1 MSIMYPSFIP
11 SGVKSPGE
19 IEIYERLKSDP
30 DTHDWIVLH
39 SLDVADHRS
48 KISGEVDFVVIIPE
62 KGVICVEVKAAST
75 IRREQGIWYYGR
87 DPEGDAR
94 GPFKQV
100 SETMHSLRS
109 KVSRLAPSLSK
120 VVFWSCVIFPY
131 INFKDKSPEWHEWQ
145 LIDRAKFTGRSI
157 SGNLLAVISNAR
169 SHLASK
175 QGSSW
180 FNPESLEPSPEK
192 SRILANILRP
202 DFEFFE
208 SSESR
213 SLRLTGELKKY
224 TEEQF
229 EALDT
234 MSSNPRVIF
243 QGPAGTGKT
252 LLALESARRSA
263 ISGRKTLFLCYNRI
277 LGNWLKKEAAN
288 LPNLVTATLHGH
300 MLTVAEINYTEGYD
314 AEFWRSQLP
323 QIAIERIIDNANEN
337 SFDQL
342 IIDEAQDILA
352 TEYLDFLDL
361 SLTGGLSSGNWFFF
375 GDFEKQAIYEKRDS
389 IVTQLSQRFQHV
401 PKYSLRTNCRNTPR
415 IAEFIHLLGN
425 LKPHYTKIRRPDNHI
440 EPKLIIFRDT
450 DDQNVQLKRLLDQ
463 LIFDERHTPQEIVIL
478 SRWGDQDA
486 AVNNLP
492 EMLKKITA
500 PLKFGQKTDK
510 IPYCSIHSF
519 KGMEAPIVIITD
531 IENIAST
538 ESQSLFYV
546 GITRALDKLFILA
559 SKNASREINE
569 ILLGA

>member
-1 MSIMYPSFIP
+1 MSTMYPSFLP

-30 DTHDWIVLH
+30 DTNDWIVLH

-62 KGVICVEVKAAST
+62 KGVLCVEVKATGS
-75 IRREQGIWYYGR
+75 IRREHGTWYYGR

-109 KVSRLAPSLSK
+109 KISKVAPAFSK

-131 INFKDKSPEWHEWQ
+131 VNFNEKSPEWHDWQ
-145 LIDRAKFTGRSI
+145 VIDRAKFTGRSI

-169 SHLASK
+169 SQLSSK
-175 QGSSW
+175 PGASW
-180 FNPESLEPSPEK
+180 FDANSSEPSPEK
-192 SRILANILRP
+192 SRILAKFLRP

-208 SSESR
+208 SAESR
-213 SLRLTGELKKY
+213 RLKLDGELKRY

-229 EALDT
+229 EALDI
-234 MSSNPRVIF
+234 MSLNPRVIF

-252 LLALESARRSA
+252 LLAMEAARRSA
-263 ISGRKTLFLCYNRI
+263 VSGRKTLFLCYNRL
-277 LGNWLKKEAAN
+277 LGNWLKGETAN

-300 MLTVAEINYTEGYD
+300 MLSIAGINYTEKFD
-314 AEFWRSQLP
+314 ASFWKNQLP
-323 QIAIERIIDNANEN
+323 QVAIEKIIDDANAN

-352 TEYLDFLDL
+352 PEYLDFLDL
-361 SLTGGLSSGNWFFF
+361 SLTGGLSAGNWFFF
-375 GDFEKQAIYEKRDS
+375 GDFEKQAIYEKHES
-389 IVTQLSQRFQHV
+389 VSAQLSQRFQLV
-401 PKYSLRTNCRNTPR
+401 PRCSLRANCRNTPR
-415 IAEFIHLLGN
+415 IAELIHLLGN

-440 EPKLIIFRDT
+440 EPKLIIFRDG
-450 DDQNVQLKRLLDQ
+450 DDQNIKLKKLLDQ
-463 LIFDERHTPQEIVIL
+463 LIFDERHTTQEIVIL
-478 SRWGDQDA
+478 SRWADQDA

-492 EMLKKITA
+492 EMLKKMTT

-531 IENIAST
+531 IENVASD

-559 SKNASREINE
+559 SQKVGREIND

>member
-1 MSIMYPSFIP
+1 MSTMYPSFLP

-19 IEIYERLKSDP
+19 IEIYERLKNDP
-30 DTHDWIVLH
+30 DTRDWIVLH

-48 KISGEVDFVVIIPE
+48 KISGEVDFIVIIPE
-62 KGVICVEVKAAST
+62 KGVLCVEVKAAGS

-109 KVSRLAPSLSK
+109 KISKAAPALSK
-120 VVFWSCVIFPY
+120 VVFWSCVVFPY
-131 INFKDKSPEWHEWQ
+131 VSFTDKSPEWHDWQ
-145 LIDRAKFTGRSI
+145 LIDRAKFMGRSI

-169 SHLASK
+169 NHLASMP
-175 QGSSW
+175 GASW
-180 FNPESLEPSPEK
+180 FDEKSPEPSLEK
-192 SRILANILRP
+192 SKILARLLRP

-208 SSESR
+208 SAESR
-213 SLRLTGELKKY
+213 RLRLDGELKKY
-224 TEEQF
+224 TEEQL

-234 MSSNPRVIF
+234 MSFNPRVIF

-252 LLALESARRSA
+252 LLAMEAARRSA
-263 ISGRKTLFLCYNRI
+263 VSGKRTLFLCYNRI
-277 LGNWLKKEAAN
+277 LGNWLKRETAN

-300 MLTVAEINYTEGYD
+300 MLSIAEINYTERLE
-314 AEFWRSQLP
+314 ASFWKNQLP
-323 QIAIERIIDNANEN
+323 QIAIEKTIDGANANQ
-337 SFDQL
+337 FDQL
-342 IIDEAQDILA
+342 IVDEAQDILA
-352 TEYLDFLDL
+352 PEYLDFLDL
-361 SLTGGLSSGNWFFF
+361 SLTGGLSAGNWFFF
-375 GDFEKQAIYEKRDS
+375 GDFEKQAIYEKHES
-389 IVTQLSQRFQHV
+389 INAQLSQRFQLV
-401 PKYSLRTNCRNTPR
+401 PRYSLRTNCRNTPR

-425 LKPHYTKIRRPDNHI
+425 LTPHYTKIRRPDNHI

-478 SRWGDQDA
+478 SRWGNQDA
-486 AVNNLP
+486 AVNDLP

-531 IENIAST
+531 IENIASA

-559 SKNASREINE
+559 SQKVGGEINE

>member
-19 IEIYERLKSDP
+19 IEIYERLKNDP

-39 SLDVADHRS
+39 SLDVADHRI
-48 KISGEVDFVVIIPE
+48 KISGELDFVVIIPE
-62 KGVICVEVKAAST
+62 KGVLCIEVKAANT
-75 IRREQGIWYYGR
+75 ISRDQGAWYYGR
-87 DPEGDAR
+87 GSEGDAR

-100 SETMHSLRS
+100 SETMHSLRL
-109 KVSRLAPSLSK
+109 KVSKLAPSLSN

-131 INFKDKSPEWHEWQ
+131 INFNGKSPEWHDWQ
-145 LIDRAKFTGRSI
+145 LIDRTKFSGRSI
-157 SGNLLAVISNAR
+157 SENLLSVISNAR
-169 SHLASK
+169 KLLASK
-175 QGSSW
+175 QGATW
-180 FNPESLEPSPEK
+180 FNPASLEPSPEK
-192 SRILANILRP
+192 CKILANLLRP

-208 SSESR
+208 SVEAR
-213 SLRLTGELKKY
+213 RMRLNGELKKY

-234 MSSNPRVIF
+234 MSFNPRVIF

-252 LLALESARRSA
+252 LLAMEAARRSA
-263 ISGRKTLFLCYNRI
+263 ISGKKTLFLCYNRI
-277 LGNWLKKEAAN
+277 LGNWLKKETAN
-288 LPNLVTATLHGH
+288 LPNLITATLHGH
-300 MLTVAEINYTEGYD
+300 MLAIAGINYTEGFD
-314 AEFWRSQLP
+314 ADFWKSQLP
-323 QIAIERIIDNANEN
+323 QIAIEKIINDGDAN

-342 IIDEAQDILA
+342 IIDEAQDIL
-352 TEYLDFLDL
+352 TPEYLDFLDL
-361 SLTGGLSSGNWFFF
+361 NLTGGLSSGNCFFF
-375 GDFEKQAIYEKRDS
+375 GDFEKQAIYEKHDS
-389 IVTQLSQRFQHV
+389 IFTQLSQRFQHV

-425 LKPHYTKIRRPDNHI
+425 LRPHYTKIRRPDNQI

-450 DDQNVQLKRLLDQ
+450 DDQSILLNKLLDQ

-478 SRWGDQDA
+478 SRWGDQNA

-492 EMLKKITA
+492 EATKNITA
-500 PLKFGQKTDK
+500 SLKSGQKNDK

-559 SKNASREINE
+559 SKKASREINE

>member
-1 MSIMYPSFIP
+1 MSTMYPSFLP

-30 DTHDWIVLH
+30 DTRDWIVLH

-48 KISGEVDFVVIIPE
+48 KISGEVDFIVIIPE
-62 KGVICVEVKAAST
+62 RGVLCVEVKAAGS

-100 SETMHSLRS
+100 SETMHSLRLRVS
-109 KVSRLAPSLSK
+109 KVAPALSK

-131 INFKDKSPEWHEWQ
+131 VSFTDKSPEWHDWQ

-175 QGSSW
+175 AGASW
-180 FNPESLEPSPEK
+180 FDEKTSEPSLEK
-192 SRILANILRP
+192 SKILARLLRP
-202 DFEFFE
+202 DFEYFE
-208 SSESR
+208 SAESR
-213 SLRLTGELKKY
+213 RLRLDGELKKY

-234 MSSNPRVIF
+234 MSFNPRIIF

-252 LLALESARRSA
+252 LLAMEAARRSA
-263 ISGRKTLFLCYNRI
+263 VSGKRTLFLCYNRI
-277 LGNWLKKEAAN
+277 LGNWLKRETAN

-300 MLTVAEINYTEGYD
+300 MLSIAGINNTERSE
-314 AEFWRSQLP
+314 ASFWKNQLP
-323 QIAIERIIDNANEN
+323 QIAIEKTIDDANANQ
-337 SFDQL
+337 FDQL
-342 IIDEAQDILA
+342 IIDEAQDILVP
-352 TEYLDFLDL
+352 EYLDFLDL
-361 SLTGGLSSGNWFFF
+361 SLTGGLSAGNWFFF
-375 GDFEKQAIYEKRDS
+375 GDFEKQAIYEKHES
-389 IVTQLSQRFQHV
+389 INAQLSQRFQLV
-401 PKYSLRTNCRNTPR
+401 PRYSLRTNCRNTPR
-415 IAEFIHLLGN
+415 IAELIHLLGN
-425 LKPHYTKIRRPDNHI
+425 LTPHYTKIRRPDNHI
-440 EPKLIIFRDT
+440 EPKFIIFRDA
-450 DDQNVQLKRLLDQ
+450 DDQNIQLKRLLDQ
-463 LIFDERHTPQEIVIL
+463 LIFEERHIPREIVIL
-478 SRWGDQDA
+478 SRWADDDA

-492 EMLKKITA
+492 EALRKMTT

-531 IENIAST
+531 IENVTSA

-559 SKNASREINE
+559 GQKVGEEINE